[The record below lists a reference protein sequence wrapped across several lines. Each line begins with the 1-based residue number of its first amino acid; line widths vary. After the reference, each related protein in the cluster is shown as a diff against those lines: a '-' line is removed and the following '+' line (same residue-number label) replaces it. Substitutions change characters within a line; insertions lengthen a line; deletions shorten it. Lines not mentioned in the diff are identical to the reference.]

1 MQTLLILQRR
11 SKGSEKREKSSST
24 PEKGHIKRVN
34 PPEKEEGKKGVKM
47 TAMKGMKRD
56 GKEESGILPALVSG
70 LKKDLGPALEEIEVK
85 DVRIGLAYTGVL
97 VYEKYGGVACT
108 PLYEFSGCPA
118 FGIAGSLKGKT
129 PDKLLE
135 LALSENP
142 LEAAVGIA
150 TANALSHMLYDLKP
164 KNFPVSD
171 TDILDLIKPEDRVA
185 MIGYFGP
192 LIPKILR
199 ITDKLTV
206 LEKREIESPQTRTLP
221 SEKARE
227 ILPASNIIILSASTL
242 ANRTFDELLSLR
254 GAAKEV
260 VLLGPSAPLYPAP
273 FFERGITAI
282 MGTRISDPLTMLTV
296 ISEAGGTKKLHQ
308 HCGEKVAFRRS

>member
-1 MQTLLILQRR
+1 MSEIEQTGR
-11 SKGSEKREKSSST
+11 SKVQG
-24 PEKGHIKRVN
+24 N
-34 PPEKEEGKKGVKM
+34 EE
-47 TAMKGMKRD
+47 T
-56 GKEESGILPALVSG
+56 EILPTLVSA
-70 LKKDLGPALEEIEVK
+70 LKNDLGLALEKIKVK

-97 VYEKYGGVACT
+97 LSDNYGGVACT
-108 PLYEFSGCPA
+108 PLYEFSCCPSLG
-118 FGIAGSLKGKT
+118 FAGSLKDNT
-129 PDKLLE
+129 ADKVLE

-150 TANALSHMLYDLKP
+150 TANALSHMLHDLELKD
-164 KNFPVSD
+164 FPVSD

-185 MIGYFGP
+185 MVGYFGP
-192 LIPKILR
+192 LVPKILK

-206 LEKREIESPQTRTLP
+206 LEKREIEAPKTRTLP

-227 ILPASNIIILSASTL
+227 ILPASNVIILSASTL

-254 GAAKEV
+254 GTAREI

-282 MGTRISDPLTMLTV
+282 MGTRIFDPLIMLTV
-296 ISEAGGTKKLHQ
+296 VSEAGGTKKLHQ
-308 HCGEKVAFRRS
+308 YCGEKVAFRKK